1 MVKFKCIASGNII
14 QFQHEVD
21 IVTTRAN
28 PAYEEVKE
36 EVAKE
41 ATPVAK
47 KATKKT
53 TTTEE

>member
-1 MVKFKCIASGNII
+1 MVKFKCIASGNFI

-41 ATPVAK
+41 ATPVVK
-47 KATKKT
+47 KETKKT
-53 TTTEE
+53 TPKE